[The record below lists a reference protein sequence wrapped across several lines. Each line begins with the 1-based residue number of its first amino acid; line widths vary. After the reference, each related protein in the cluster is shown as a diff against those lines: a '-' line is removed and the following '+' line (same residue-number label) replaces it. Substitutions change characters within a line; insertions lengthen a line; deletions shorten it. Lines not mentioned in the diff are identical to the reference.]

1 MIVKGQAHGGIAQG
15 IGQALMEDAVFDPDS
30 GQMLAGSFSDYA
42 MPHADDLPR
51 FNLDFNNV
59 PCATNVMGIKG
70 AGEAG
75 SVGALAA
82 IMNAVGDALRDA
94 GVAHMDMPAT
104 PRRVWEAL
112 QAAKAA

>member
-1 MIVKGQAHGGIAQG
+1 
-15 IGQALMEDAVFDPDS
+15 MEDAVFDPDS

-82 IMNAVGDALRDA
+82 VMNAVGDALRDA

-112 QAAKAA
+112 AAAK